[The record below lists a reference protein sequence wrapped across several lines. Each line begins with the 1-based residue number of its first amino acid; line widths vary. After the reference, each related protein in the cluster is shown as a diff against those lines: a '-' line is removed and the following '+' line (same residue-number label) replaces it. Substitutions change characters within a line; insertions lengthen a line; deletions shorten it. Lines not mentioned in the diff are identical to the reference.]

1 MRSLVTGAAGFI
13 GSTLVDRLLAE
24 GHQVIGVD
32 NFSTGV
38 VANLERAHSC
48 NGLNPRR
55 FTLVQTDIQAP
66 ELVDIVAG
74 ASPDVIYHLAAQ
86 VDPDTSVS
94 DPQRD
99 ARINVLGTINLCEAS
114 RRAGV
119 QSIVYAASRRFALR
133 SRAPARRGVKTTPSI
148 RCRQMR
154 WPSCPAK
161 CTCGLTQ
168 RCTIWR
174 RSAWHSPMSM
184 DLGRIRTAQRV

>member
-74 ASPDVIYHLAAQ
+74 ASPHVIYHLAAQ
-86 VDPDTSVS
+86 VDLDTSVS

-114 RRAGV
+114 RRARRSKDRVCRVG
-119 QSIVYAASRRFALR
+119 RFALR
-133 SRAPARRGVKTTPSI
+133 SARPRAGV
-148 RCRQMR
+148 
-154 WPSCPAK
+154 
-161 CTCGLTQ
+161 
-168 RCTIWR
+168 
-174 RSAWHSPMSM
+174 
-184 DLGRIRTAQRV
+184 